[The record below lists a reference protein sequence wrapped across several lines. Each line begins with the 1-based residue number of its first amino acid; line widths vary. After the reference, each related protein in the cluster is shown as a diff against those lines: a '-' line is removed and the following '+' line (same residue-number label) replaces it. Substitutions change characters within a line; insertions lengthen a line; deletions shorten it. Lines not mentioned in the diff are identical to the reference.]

1 MHQAGRSPQLASGQ
15 LRSSLCH
22 RATTRTN
29 ASAQVLQH
37 LATQSANSSSRDVIA
52 RDQSPADSASHPRV
66 QGARSRRDRRPSRD
80 AEHAT
85 RRRRHEYALG
95 QWPMQVGDIHVQHVD
110 RGPRALTR
118 LRGRPLTA
126 PPRRRGPRSRS
137 QGEQSPCRTLHSLNW
152 QTPSATR
159 NTLWTRNQ

>member
-1 MHQAGRSPQLASGQ
+1 M
-15 LRSSLCH
+15 
-22 RATTRTN
+22 RTS
-29 ASAQVLQH
+29 ASAQVFQH
-37 LATQSANSSSRDVIA
+37 LTTQSENSSSSDVVA
-52 RDQSPADSASHPRV
+52 LAESPADSASHPRV
-66 QGARSRRDRRPSRD
+66 RGARSRR
-80 AEHAT
+80 
-85 RRRRHEYALG
+85 EYALG